1 MVKANLKPEILI
13 RESDSTF
20 YHLRYHRIKIDE
32 RNPKYPQDVYWVRA
46 IRDVDYIQYFGA
58 KVPEIRKSQFLKA
71 MNVDDCQVIHD
82 PTLSPFRE
90 KREARQQMLNLQQR
104 QRLLVGSEAE
114 FREGKRSATVADIR
128 KEIDKAKK

>member
-1 MVKANLKPEILI
+1 
-13 RESDSTF
+13 
-20 YHLRYHRIKIDE
+20 
-32 RNPKYPQDVYWVRA
+32 
-46 IRDVDYIQYFGA
+46 
-58 KVPEIRKSQFLKA
+58 
-71 MNVDDCQVIHD
+71 VIHD

-128 KEIDKAKK
+128 KEIAKSKKP